1 MKNAPSLVMLSGS
14 LRKDSLNKKIAK
26 LAKNRAEEMGAKAR
40 FIDLADYSMPLF
52 NEDIEQQ
59 GSPEA
64 LLRLREEFSGAVGL
78 FIASP
83 EYNGSFSAALKNTLD
98 WLSRPADN
106 QETSIFNQLTVALGA
121 TSPGA
126 LGGIRGLSQL
136 RELMNNLGSIVLPQQ
151 LAIGS
156 GYEAFSEQ
164 GALTNPVMQERL
176 DMLIRSLVETSSLLN
191 NN

>member
-1 MKNAPSLVMLSGS
+1 MKDTPNLITLAGS
-14 LRKDSLNKKIAK
+14 LRNDSFNKKIAK
-26 LAKNRAEEMGAKAR
+26 LAMERAEAFGAKAR
-40 FIDLADYSMPLF
+40 FIDLADYPLPLF

-59 GSPEA
+59 GAPEA
-64 LLRLREEFSGAVGL
+64 LLKLRAEFSGTTGL

-83 EYNGSFSAALKNTLD
+83 EYNGSFSAVLKNTLD
-98 WLSRPADN
+98 WLSRPGESQDT
-106 QETSIFNQLTVALGA
+106 EIFSQLTVALGA

-156 GYEAFSEQ
+156 SYEAFSEQ
-164 GALTNPVMQERL
+164 GTLNNSVMQERF
-176 DMLIRSLVETSSLLN
+176 DMLIRSWVETSSRLN
-191 NN
+191 KR